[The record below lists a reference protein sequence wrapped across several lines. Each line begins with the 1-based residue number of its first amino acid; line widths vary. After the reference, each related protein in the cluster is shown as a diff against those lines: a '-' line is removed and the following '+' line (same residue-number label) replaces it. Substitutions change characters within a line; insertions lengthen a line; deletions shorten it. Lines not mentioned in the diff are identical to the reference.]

1 MLCFSKA
8 IFKVLTPL
16 TLLILI
22 YIPAVSFSAAS
33 AGEVDHDD
41 FAVHGKV
48 RAYRLNVRSSPSLD
62 SSVTGR
68 IDRGTLFV
76 VHERIGSIGGWIRI
90 SAGRVAGYVRNRP
103 IYIELYQ
110 ESNALKKISH
120 RLDEHR
126 KEFESITLKEK
137 EVLDNLNAIDA
148 LLNDTRLHA
157 AAISS
162 DIQAIEVR
170 VKEIEERREILIKE
184 MDENKACV
192 KSRLQALYRMKMANN
207 NKFRRMPDS
216 VFDFIISQRSL
227 EKILDHDFS
236 LLYDQFNR
244 QKELNDLAHELE
256 DNKNS
261 SLKLNAGLMEQIRI
275 IEQNREERNLILKD
289 IRKKKSLR
297 AAAMA
302 SLKNAAQQLRQH
314 MKAMEAVPEVN
325 ESGGAFETLYGSLEM
340 PVQGTIISKF
350 GSEKNGDYTS
360 FTFQSGIDIKV
371 ERGEPVKSV
380 FRGNVAYANW
390 LNGYGNLMIIN
401 HGDSYYTLYAHV
413 EEMFKKRGDLV
424 EIGEVIATA
433 GDTGSINGL
442 CLHFE
447 IRHHDKP
454 VDPLKWLKK
463 GV

>member
-22 YIPAVSFSAAS
+22 YIPAVSFSAAP
-33 AGEVDHDD
+33 AGEAD
-41 FAVHGKV
+41 
-48 RAYRLNVRSSPSLD
+48 N
-62 SSVTGR
+62 
-68 IDRGTLFV
+68 
-76 VHERIGSIGGWIRI
+76 
-90 SAGRVAGYVRNRP
+90 
-103 IYIELYQ
+103 IELYQ
-110 ESNALKKISH
+110 EADALKKISH

-126 KEFESITLKEK
+126 KAFESISLKEK
-137 EVLDNLNAIDA
+137 EVLDGLNGIDA

-157 AAISS
+157 ADISTQ
-162 DIQAIEVR
+162 IQAIEVR

-192 KSRLQALYRMKMANN
+192 KYRLQALYRIKMANN

-227 EKILDHDFS
+227 EKILDHDLS

-244 QKELNDLAHELE
+244 QKELNNLAHELE
-256 DNKNS
+256 DKKKS
-261 SLKLNAGLMEQIRI
+261 SLKLNAGLREQINI
-275 IEQNREERNLILKD
+275 IEQNREERNLILKE
-289 IRKKKSLR
+289 IREKKSLR
-297 AAAMA
+297 AAAME
-302 SLKNAAQQLRQH
+302 SLKNAAHKLRQH
-314 MKAMEAVPEVN
+314 MRTMEDLPEVS
-325 ESGGAFETLYGSLEM
+325 EHGGSFEALFGSLEM
-340 PVQGTIISKF
+340 PVQGSIISKF

-380 FRGNVAYANW
+380 FRGNVAYADW
-390 LNGYGNLMIIN
+390 LNGYGNLIIIN

-413 EEMFKKRGDLV
+413 EEMFKKRGELV
-424 EIGEVIATA
+424 GTGEVIATA